1 MEVKTF
7 ILRRLP
13 LLVYDSEP
21 RQKPSARHNPDPTV
35 TNLYFDDSS
44 FTSYMNKLERATSAT
59 SLRLRW
65 YGKFNEQSEV
75 AFEKKV
81 TNFIENAEDVE
92 TRFMIK
98 KKYVKDFLEGKY
110 SMEKNV
116 KKMRDGAKNDAEIRS
131 YQEPIKE
138 IQNMIQER
146 DLSPGNISLQD
157 LYADVVLR
165 VTYTRAAFQIPGDD
179 SVRINLDHDIALIR
193 EDALDE
199 DRPCRDPN
207 DWHRR
212 DIDDPGDEYPF
223 PHVRKGEI
231 SRFPYA
237 VLEIKTSRREQVP
250 PGTSD
255 NNGTNHPH
263 FHPSD
268 KDPQWVSDLMKSH
281 LVKEAPRFSKYAH
294 GVSVLFE
301 SYVNLLP
308 FWLSEMD
315 EDIRR
320 DPRELYEEQQ
330 ERRKSGAQKVIWG
343 PRQSLPTSGSES
355 SRSKSSKG
363 KQPALDELPPVPKIT
378 VTETSESSED
388 TGPKGLRTVRSLLS
402 LVKPISPGGRS
413 HSPVRLP
420 PGVRKPT
427 SFLKN
432 QGPIKVE
439 TKVWLANERTFI
451 KWMHV
456 STLMAT
462 LSLALYNGAASVGN
476 SLASNLGAVYVLIS
490 VTAAIWAYY
499 VYMRRAKEI
508 RDRSPKHMDDRIGPI
523 LVGIALIV
531 ALSAN
536 FVFKVCL
543 SSGSNLIVV
552 HTLVEGREG
561 QRGNCYAKRRV
572 RCARMINHGH
582 FVFSGGT
589 ENSMYLCGDA
599 FHSIIY

>member
-13 LLVYDSEP
+13 LLVYESEP
-21 RQKPSARHNPDPTV
+21 RQKPSAQHNPDPTV
-35 TNLYFDDSS
+35 TNLYFDDPA

-81 TNFIENAEDVE
+81 TNFMENAEDVE

-146 DLSPGNISLQD
+146 DLSPGIIPLQD
-157 LYADVVLR
+157 LWVDVVLR

-268 KDPQWVSDLMKSH
+268 K
-281 LVKEAPRFSKYAH
+281 
-294 GVSVLFE
+294 
-301 SYVNLLP
+301 
-308 FWLSEMD
+308 
-315 EDIRR
+315 
-320 DPRELYEEQQ
+320 
-330 ERRKSGAQKVIWG
+330 
-343 PRQSLPTSGSES
+343 
-355 SRSKSSKG
+355 
-363 KQPALDELPPVPKIT
+363 
-378 VTETSESSED
+378 
-388 TGPKGLRTVRSLLS
+388 
-402 LVKPISPGGRS
+402 
-413 HSPVRLP
+413 
-420 PGVRKPT
+420 
-427 SFLKN
+427 
-432 QGPIKVE
+432 
-439 TKVWLANERTFI
+439 
-451 KWMHV
+451 
-456 STLMAT
+456 
-462 LSLALYNGAASVGN
+462 
-476 SLASNLGAVYVLIS
+476 
-490 VTAAIWAYY
+490 
-499 VYMRRAKEI
+499 
-508 RDRSPKHMDDRIGPI
+508 
-523 LVGIALIV
+523 
-531 ALSAN
+531 
-536 FVFKVCL
+536 
-543 SSGSNLIVV
+543 
-552 HTLVEGREG
+552 
-561 QRGNCYAKRRV
+561 
-572 RCARMINHGH
+572 
-582 FVFSGGT
+582 
-589 ENSMYLCGDA
+589 
-599 FHSIIY
+599 

>member
-1 MEVKTF
+1 M
-7 ILRRLP
+7 
-13 LLVYDSEP
+13 
-21 RQKPSARHNPDPTV
+21 
-35 TNLYFDDSS
+35 
-44 FTSYMNKLERATSAT
+44 
-59 SLRLRW
+59 
-65 YGKFNEQSEV
+65 
-75 AFEKKV
+75 
-81 TNFIENAEDVE
+81 
-92 TRFMIK
+92 
-98 KKYVKDFLEGKY
+98 
-110 SMEKNV
+110 
-116 KKMRDGAKNDAEIRS
+116 
-131 YQEPIKE
+131 
-138 IQNMIQER
+138 
-146 DLSPGNISLQD
+146 
-157 LYADVVLR
+157 
-165 VTYTRAAFQIPGDD
+165 TYTRSAFQIPGDD

-212 DIDDPGDEYPF
+212 DIDEPGEEYPF

-237 VLEIKTSRREQVP
+237 VLEIKTSRHEQV
-250 PGTSD
+250 SAS
-255 NNGTNHPH
+255 NNNNNNTGTNHPH
-263 FHPSD
+263 FHPSE
-268 KDPQWVSDLMKSH
+268 KNPQWVSDLMKSH

-320 DPRELYEEQQ
+320 DPQQVYEEQQ
-330 ERRKSGAQKVIWG
+330 GRRKSSAQKVVWG
-343 PRQSLPTSGSES
+343 PRQSLPSSES

-378 VTETSESSED
+378 VTETSEASPD
-388 TGPKGLRTVRSLLS
+388 TGAKGVRTVRSLLS
-402 LVKPISPGGRS
+402 LVKPTSPGGRGQ
-413 HSPVRLP
+413 SPVHLP

-432 QGPIKVE
+432 QGPVKVE

-462 LSLALYNGAASVGN
+462 LSLALYNGATSVGN
-476 SLASNLGAVYVLIS
+476 SFASNIGAVYVLIS
-490 VTAAIWAYY
+490 VTAAVWAYY

-523 LVGIALIV
+523 LVGVALIV

-536 FVFKVCL
+536 FVFKVCI
-543 SSGSNLIVV
+543 SSPGNLILV
-552 HTLVEGREG
+552 HTLVEGRLG
-561 QRGNCYAKRRV
+561 LCQGGICFPKRTRARYAGI
-572 RCARMINHGH
+572 INQ
-582 FVFSGGT
+582 SWT
-589 ENSMYLCGDA
+589 L
-599 FHSIIY
+599 SI